1 MSYFLDTFNLKNETR
16 FVKADRNHVTEVFW
30 SIDKTCQRLVLHT
43 QRMQYPFGTGKK
55 KNNLTI
61 RLLISVL
68 VERDTESDT
77 RLWDTHFKRSDS
89 SLHRFVFWNFFFLS
103 FFFYI
108 YIITY
113 FVACPYVL
121 WLIRLSNIFELLV

>member
-55 KNNLTI
+55 KKNNLTI
-61 RLLISVL
+61 RLLISVS

-89 SLHRFVFWNFFFLS
+89 SLHRFVFWNFFFFS

-108 YIITY
+108 YISSRT
-113 FVACPYVL
+113 L
-121 WLIRLSNIFELLV
+121 LLVHTCCDWYVYRISLNC